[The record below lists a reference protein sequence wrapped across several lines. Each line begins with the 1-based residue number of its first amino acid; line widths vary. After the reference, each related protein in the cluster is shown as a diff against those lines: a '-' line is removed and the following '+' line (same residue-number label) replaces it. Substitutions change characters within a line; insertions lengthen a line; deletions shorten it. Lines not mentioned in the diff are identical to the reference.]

1 MLEHA
6 KYEEWCVLA
15 AAGQISREEFAE
27 FQTHLQEC
35 SHCQGLRQDMQDI
48 NSVWLPQ
55 VRKQEPEMRGQHVVL
70 RTKILEALQEAGAQF
85 SEEVDTGMAPPRTKF
100 RLFEVIRRPT
110 PAWAIAAL
118 ALIAA
123 FLGFEAGTH
132 KHAPQGD
139 SQKAALG
146 SVATPTPRPLDAGAA
161 ANETSKAP
169 AAQNSQEEAA
179 LEQRLAA
186 SESERTK
193 ALADEQVLRQ
203 DIAALESSRDQ
214 DASQIAQ
221 LKMQAAQD
229 QDATAA
235 AQAQL
240 RSLKGSESAE
250 TADLAATELQL
261 RDSEKKLADQRV
273 AAEREQALAEV
284 SSSSEMRDV
293 IASRNLHI
301 IDVAD
306 VTNNGVQKPFGRI
319 FYTERKSLIFYAY
332 DLAGAKGTKT
342 FYAWGHR
349 EGNPNTTLA
358 LGSLHLDDPEQR
370 RWVFKSND
378 AKVLS
383 QIDSVYVTLEPT
395 PTAGEKP
402 KGQKIL
408 TAFLGTPAN
417 HP

>member
-15 AAGQISREEFAE
+15 AAGQISAEEFAE
-27 FQTHLQEC
+27 LRTHLREC
-35 SHCQGLRQDMQDI
+35 IHCQGLRQEMQDI
-48 NSVWLPQ
+48 HSVWLTQ
-55 VRKQEPEMRGQHVVL
+55 ARQQGPEMYDQQVVL
-70 RTKILEALQEAGAQF
+70 RTKILEALREAGAQF
-85 SEEVDTGMAPPRTKF
+85 SEEVDTGITAPRTPLT
-100 RLFEVIRRPT
+100 LFEVIYRPT
-110 PAWAIAAL
+110 PAWAIAAM

-132 KHAPQGD
+132 NHARQADG
-139 SQKAALG
+139 QKVSLGPVAAPTYRP
-146 SVATPTPRPLDAGAA
+146 SDAAVASNDEP
-161 ANETSKAP
+161 KAP
-169 AAQNSQEEAA
+169 ALQNSQVD
-179 LEQRLAA
+179 LEQRLIA

-193 ALADEQVLRQ
+193 ALADAQALRK
-203 DIAALESSRDQ
+203 DIAALQSSRDQ
-214 DASQIAQ
+214 DANQIAQ
-221 LKMQAAQD
+221 FKARSQQD
-229 QDATAA
+229 VDANAS
-235 AQAQL
+235 AQAEL
-240 RSLKGSESAE
+240 RSLKASENE
-250 TADLAATELQL
+250 KTADLAATEIQL
-261 RDSEKKLADQRV
+261 RELEGKLADQRT
-273 AAEREQALAEV
+273 AAQREEALAEV

-306 VTNNGVQKPFGRI
+306 VTNNGVKKPFGRI

-349 EGNPNTTLA
+349 EGDPNTTLA

-395 PTAGEKP
+395 PTAGERP

>member
-15 AAGQISREEFAE
+15 AAGQISVEEFTE
-27 FQTHLQEC
+27 LQNHLRDC
-35 SHCQGLRQDMQDI
+35 IHCQGLRQEMLDI
-48 NSVWLPQ
+48 NSVWLTQ
-55 VRKQEPEMRGQHVVL
+55 AGQQEPEMDGRHFVL
-70 RTKILEALQEAGAQF
+70 RTKILEALRKAGAQF
-85 SEEVDTGMAPPRTKF
+85 SEEVDSKIAAPRTRF
-100 RLFEVIRRPT
+100 GLFEVIRRPT

-118 ALIAA
+118 ALLAA
-123 FLGFEAGTH
+123 SLGFEAGAY
-132 KHAPQGD
+132 KHARQPD
-139 SQKAALG
+139 SPKAALVP
-146 SVATPTPRPLDAGAA
+146 VAAPTSHPLAGASGADEKPKA
-161 ANETSKAP
+161 AT
-169 AAQNSQEEAA
+169 AQSSQEA

-193 ALADEQVLRQ
+193 ALADAQALRQ
-203 DIAALESSRDQ
+203 DIAALQSSRDQ
-214 DASQIAQ
+214 DANQIAQ
-221 LKMQAAQD
+221 LKGHAEQDQAA
-229 QDATAA
+229 TAV

-240 RSLKGSESAE
+240 RSLKESENAK

-261 RDSEKKLADQRV
+261 REVEGKLADQRT

-349 EGNPNTTLA
+349 EGDPNTTLA
-358 LGSLHLDDPEQR
+358 LGSLRLDDPEQR
-370 RWVFKSND
+370 RWIFKSND
-378 AKVLS
+378 TKVLS

-395 PTAGEKP
+395 PNAGEKP

>member
-6 KYEEWCVLA
+6 KYEQWCVLA
-15 AAGQISREEFAE
+15 AAGQISPEDFAE
-27 FQTHLQEC
+27 FNAHLQEC
-35 SHCQGLRQDMQDI
+35 IHCQGLRQEMQNI
-48 NSVWLPQ
+48 NSVWLTQ
-55 VRKQEPEMRGQHVVL
+55 ALQQDQEMHGQHAVL
-70 RTKILEALQEAGAQF
+70 RTKILEALQDAGAQF
-85 SEEVDTGMAPPRTKF
+85 SAEVRAKIAPPRTAF
-100 RLFEVIRRPT
+100 GIFEMLRRPT
-110 PAWAIAAL
+110 PAWAIAAM

-123 FLGFEAGTH
+123 FLGFKT
-132 KHAPQGD
+132 GD
-139 SQKAALG
+139 YRHGRETDSPKTALR
-146 SVATPTPRPLDAGAA
+146 SELAHSSHLDSNAA
-161 ANETSKAP
+161 AAGQP
-169 AAQNSQEEAA
+169 RVPVPQNSQSA
-179 LEQRLAA
+179 LEQKLAT
-186 SESERTK
+186 SELERTR
-193 ALADEQVLRQ
+193 ALADAQGLRKMMFDLQ
-203 DIAALESSRDQ
+203 SGRDL

-221 LKMQAAQD
+221 LKARAEQEQN
-229 QDATAA
+229 ATTSAEA
-235 AQAQL
+235 EL
-240 RSLKGSESAE
+240 RSSRQAE
-250 TADLAATELQL
+250 NAKTADLAATEIQMREL
-261 RDSEKKLADQRV
+261 EGKLADQRT
-273 AAEREQALAEV
+273 AAQREQALTEV

-306 VTNNGVQKPFGRI
+306 VTNNGVKKPFGRI

-349 EGNPNTTLA
+349 EGDPNTTFA

-378 AKVLS
+378 AKVLA

-408 TAFLGTPAN
+408 TAFLGTPPN